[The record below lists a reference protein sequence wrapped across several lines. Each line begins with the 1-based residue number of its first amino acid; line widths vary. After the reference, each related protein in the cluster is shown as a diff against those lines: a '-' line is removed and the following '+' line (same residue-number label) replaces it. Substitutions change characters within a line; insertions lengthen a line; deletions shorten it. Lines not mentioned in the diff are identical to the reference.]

1 MIPSPTAHAVIAIL
15 RPPSHRSSDAAR
27 MFFKNLAVYRLPA
40 DWSMSPVDLEEKL
53 ITRRL
58 KPCGPF
64 EMSSRGFLKVTN
76 DERLVYTVG
85 RQQLIALG
93 VEQKLLPTSIIR
105 QVAQEKADKQA
116 AEQGF
121 PVGRKQLRDI
131 RFQVSEELR
140 ARALSRR
147 RITRAWIDPENG
159 WFVVDAAGGNRAEEM
174 LETLRDALGSFA
186 VVPLDP
192 ERSPQASMI
201 AWLTAGGA
209 PSPFNIDDDIELKGV
224 VKSRAVVRYAHHPV
238 DDRVLDDALKSGLAP
253 TRLGLTWSS
262 RVSFVMTDKLQLKRV
277 QFLELDKD
285 LPDDGSE
292 ANSAE
297 QFDIDFTVM
306 AGELSALLADLATV
320 LKAAL
325 RTDVT

>member
-1 MIPSPTAHAVIAIL
+1 
-15 RPPSHRSSDAAR
+15 

-40 DWSMSPVDLEEKL
+40 DWSLSPVDLEEKL

-64 EMSSRGFLKVTN
+64 DMTSRGFVKVTN
-76 DERLVYTVG
+76 DERLVHSVG
-85 RQQLIALG
+85 LQQLISLG
-93 VEQKLLPTSIIR
+93 VEQKLLPASVIR
-105 QVAQEKADKQA
+105 QVAQERAEKQA

-131 RFQVSEELR
+131 RFQVGEELR

-147 RITRAWIDPENG
+147 RVTRAWIDPENG
-159 WFVVDAAGGNRAEEM
+159 WFVVDAAGANRAEEL
-174 LETLRDALGSFA
+174 LETLRDTLGSFA
-186 VVPLDP
+186 VVPLNP

-209 PSPFNIDDDIELKGV
+209 PSPFNIDDEVELKGV
-224 VKSRAVVRYAHHPV
+224 AKSRAVVRYAHHPV
-238 DDRVLDDALKSGLAP
+238 DDTVLDGALKSGLAP

-262 RVSFVMTDKLQLKRV
+262 RVAFVLTDKLQLKRL
-277 QFLELDKD
+277 QFLELEKD
-285 LPDDGSE
+285 VPDEGTE
-292 ANSAE
+292 ENAAE

-306 AGELSALLADLATV
+306 AGELSKLLADLAGA
-320 LKAAL
+320 LKADL
-325 RTDVT
+325 